1 MIVDEN
7 TTLGELT
14 MFYIHCRKHIEK
26 TMAMEHYSL
35 CDGCQYF
42 DPPIGCTV
50 SSTVPCN
57 WLIPDI
63 EE

>member
-7 TTLGELT
+7 TTLAELT
-14 MFYIHCRKHIEK
+14 KLYIHCKKHIEK
-26 TMAMEHYSL
+26 TMTIKHYSL

-42 DPPIGCTV
+42 VPEKGCTV
-50 SSTVPCN
+50 SSPVPCN

-63 EE
+63 PE